1 MCNSFLEKNG
11 KMERKPFPKRGECNI
26 IGLRE
31 NLSGLER
38 MGWKMEKRRVRLE
51 INGVVCGLITQE
63 SDEYMRSLAEEVGEM
78 ITEIQIASP
87 YITREAAA
95 ITAALSYCDDARKN
109 GQKSRQLQERVDEL
123 EVEAEVWQE
132 ERDDMV
138 QNGPNPQTRARIET
152 LERENTALQEAAQ
165 DREELRAR
173 LTALEDEN
181 AALRQ
186 ETEQIAQM
194 TALRRELERLQGEN
208 GRLRQAAE
216 GSPEKAKLVEELEK
230 LAADNAAL
238 KLAAEEKEA
247 LVQKAEQEKK
257 ATVAAAKRAVEEAKR
272 LVDQAKEEAAA
283 AGASRT
289 AQQKPAEGT
298 PEGSVAQKSP
308 RKRKNPLRHEDE
320 YEQEGFVSFFEK
332 K

>member
-1 MCNSFLEKNG
+1 
-11 KMERKPFPKRGECNI
+11 
-26 IGLRE
+26 
-31 NLSGLER
+31 
-38 MGWKMEKRRVRLE
+38 MEKRRVRLE

-63 SDEYMRSLAEEVGEM
+63 SDEYMRSLAEEVGDL

-87 YITREAAA
+87 YITLEAAA
-95 ITAALSYCDDARKN
+95 ITAALSYCDDAKKN
-109 GQKSRQLQERVDEL
+109 GQKRHELQERVDEL

-138 QNGPNPQTRARIET
+138 KNGPNPQTRERIET

-165 DREELRAR
+165 NMEELQAR
-173 LTALEDEN
+173 ITALEDEN

-186 ETEQIAQM
+186 ETEQMAQM
-194 TALRRELERLQGEN
+194 AALRRELERLQGEN

-272 LVDQAKEEAAA
+272 LGEPPE
-283 AGASRT
+283 SRRDGRRWKK
-289 AQQKPAEGT
+289 QNRRGT
-298 PEGSVAQKSP
+298 WRKSLPGNGKTPCAMRMSTNRKGSSAF
-308 RKRKNPLRHEDE
+308 LRRND
-320 YEQEGFVSFFEK
+320 GDTVF
-332 K
+332 

>member
-1 MCNSFLEKNG
+1 
-11 KMERKPFPKRGECNI
+11 
-26 IGLRE
+26 
-31 NLSGLER
+31 
-38 MGWKMEKRRVRLE
+38 MEKRRVRLE

-123 EVEAEVWQE
+123 EAEVWQE

-283 AGASRT
+283 AGASRAA

>member
-1 MCNSFLEKNG
+1 MQYNRFT
-11 KMERKPFPKRGECNI
+11 
-26 IGLRE
+26 RE
-31 NLSGLER
+31 HQRLWER
-38 MGWKMEKRRVRLE
+38 MDFRMEKRRVRLE

-63 SDEYMRSLAEEVGEM
+63 SDEYMRSLAEEVGDL

-87 YITREAAA
+87 YITLEAAA
-95 ITAALSYCDDARKN
+95 ITAALSYCDDAKKN
-109 GQKSRQLQERVDEL
+109 GQMRQQLQERVDEL

-132 ERDDMV
+132 ERDDML
-138 QNGPNPQTRARIET
+138 QNGPNPQTRERIEA

-165 DREELRAR
+165 NMEEMRAR
-173 LTALEDEN
+173 ITALEDEN
-181 AALRQ
+181 ASLRQ

-247 LVQKAEQEKK
+247 LIQKAEQEKK

-283 AGASRT
+283 AGAAK
-289 AQQKPAEGT
+289 AQAGQLALEEVKPEEDGVKK
-298 PEGSVAQKSP
+298 PV
-308 RKRKNPLRHEDE
+308 RKRKNPLRHDDE

>member
-1 MCNSFLEKNG
+1 
-11 KMERKPFPKRGECNI
+11 
-26 IGLRE
+26 
-31 NLSGLER
+31 
-38 MGWKMEKRRVRLE
+38 MEKRRVRLE

-194 TALRRELERLQGEN
+194 TALRRELEKLQGEN

-283 AGASRT
+283 AGASRA